1 MYSVI
6 FDMDGTLL
14 DTQAI
19 CVPAWEYAGRLQ
31 GIENVG
37 DSIYKVCG
45 MNENGWTKYLVDH
58 YPTLDIAK
66 FKQEMRDYIIRE
78 GKVTLKKGAREL
90 LDFLKENN
98 IKIGL
103 ASGSSPATI
112 VHHLTEV
119 NALDYFDA
127 TAGGVEAKNGKP
139 APDIFL
145 LAAKRLGVKP
155 EACIA
160 FEDSDNGII
169 SANRAGMRCIG
180 VPDIVDFKEETKS
193 LMWHKL
199 SSLDEAIEILK
210 QEK

>member
-78 GKVTLKKGAREL
+78 GKVTLKKGAKEL

-112 VHHLTEV
+112 VHHLSEV
-119 NALDYFDA
+119 NVLDYFDA
-127 TAGGVEAKNGKP
+127 TAGGVEAENGKP

-180 VPDIVDFKEETKS
+180 VPDMVDFKEETKS

-199 SSLDEAIEILK
+199 NSLDEAIEILK
-210 QEK
+210 QEQ